1 MKILLVD
8 DHALIRQ
15 GLRLAFQQ
23 TMGFKLTAEASSG
36 IEALNLLATERFQV
50 VVMDINLPDM
60 NGLEVIRQ
68 MREQGDQTPVLV
80 LSMHSEESLGL
91 RAIRA
96 GADGYMSKEAAPDD
110 ILQTLRR
117 LAAGKKHFSPE
128 LMYRLLQKKAH
139 EGAVP
144 HDQLSD
150 REYQVLCGLARGQSI
165 SGMAEALGLSPN
177 TVSTYRARI
186 IEKLGVETNA
196 DLTRYAL
203 LHQLID

>member
-96 GADGYMSKEAAPDD
+96 GADGYMSKEAAPDE

>member
-96 GADGYMSKEAAPDD
+96 GADGYMSKEAAPVD